1 MNDIQETV
9 MTTTT
14 HAKKPVRRGN
24 TSGLIGLWNSRVIPG
39 EDSLSDE
46 LGNGSSVDQNSN
58 SDLLQIRERAMR
70 RISVRDPPSPAS
82 LEANRRKPYMPQT
95 LSAPKANGPSLSML
109 GDTLRVDPSL
119 KTRKTSELVRPT
131 FSILKD
137 ISEER
142 GMFAGGILHER
153 PHSSSHEKTLPT
165 VVIENKVLTD
175 DSIQRANTPRRG
187 SGAGLG
193 RSKSVKIN
201 RVKFGLMLDATEG
214 KPLTRH
220 AWFLAPIQ
228 RLDLLKWCVCF
239 HAAH

>member
-1 MNDIQETV
+1 MNSIQETPT
-9 MTTTT
+9 MATPT
-14 HAKKPVRRGN
+14 HAKKPVQRGN

-39 EDSLSDE
+39 EDSLSDD
-46 LGNGSSVDQNSN
+46 LGSGSVDRNN

-95 LSAPKANGPSLSML
+95 LSAPKSTGPSSSML
-109 GDTLRVDPSL
+109 GDSLRVDPNL

-142 GMFAGGILHER
+142 GLFAGGILHER
-153 PHSSSHEKTLPT
+153 PHSAAREKVLPT
-165 VVIENKVLTD
+165 VIIENKALTD

-214 KPLTRH
+214 RIK
-220 AWFLAPIQ
+220 F
-228 RLDLLKWCVCF
+228 
-239 HAAH
+239 